1 MAALTRLGCFILCPH
16 LYGDC
21 DLIVPSCRCLARR
34 QRPNSA
40 PRERALQDQ
49 MQGAEWATASM
60 RAASG
65 HLHARD
71 RIGEDRVCSGG
82 GREGLEW
89 PSSDNRGSLIAAHS
103 CETRPVCRTAKFG
116 PVRACTPSNE
126 LRSAGWRLV
135 RQAFRVG

>member
-1 MAALTRLGCFILCPH
+1 MAALTRLGCFIVCPH

-21 DLIVPSCRCLARR
+21 DLIVPSCRCSPVAGGRTLH
-34 QRPNSA
+34 
-40 PRERALQDQ
+40 REKRVLQDE
-49 MQGAEWATASM
+49 MQSAEWATASM

-71 RIGEDRVCSGG
+71 RTGEDRVCSGG

-89 PSSDNRGSLIAAHS
+89 PSSHNRGSLIAAHS

-116 PVRACTPSNE
+116 PVRACSPSKE